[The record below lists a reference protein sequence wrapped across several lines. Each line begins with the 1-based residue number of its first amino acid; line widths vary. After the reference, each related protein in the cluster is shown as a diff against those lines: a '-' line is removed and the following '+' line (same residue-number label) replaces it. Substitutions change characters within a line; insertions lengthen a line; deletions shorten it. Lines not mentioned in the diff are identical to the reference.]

1 VLAIITII
9 VEVLIIMRLFDLKR
23 IKNNNDIV
31 TGKDI
36 VEL

>member
-1 VLAIITII
+1 MLAIITII
-9 VEVLIIMRLFDLKR
+9 VEVLIISRLFDLKR

-31 TGKDI
+31 TRMDI